1 MTVNELIEKS
11 DFKPLNLADG
21 ERQISGVYNCDLMSV
36 VMSKGF
42 SGAAWVTIMANI
54 NAVAVA
60 SLTDMAC
67 IVLSQDAAIDEIMI
81 EKAKAQDINVLK
93 SEKPIFE
100 TSLEI
105 HSLITNA

>member
-1 MTVNELIEKS
+1 MTVNELLEKS
-11 DFKPLNLADG
+11 DLKVLNLADG
-21 ERQISGVYNCDLMSV
+21 ERQISGIYNCDLMSI

-42 SGAAWVTIMANI
+42 PGAAWVTIMANI

-67 IVLSQDAAIDEIMI
+67 IVLTQDAAPDDIMI

-93 SEKPIFE
+93 SDMPIFE
-100 TSLEI
+100 TSQMI
-105 HSLITNA
+105 YSLIKDA

>member
-11 DFKPLNLADG
+11 GLKALSLPDG
-21 ERQISGVYNCDLMSV
+21 EKQISGVYNCDLMSV

-42 SGAAWVTIMANI
+42 AGAAWVTIMANI

-67 IVLSQDAAIDEIMI
+67 IVLSEDAAIDEMMI

-93 SEKPIFE
+93 SQKPIFE
-100 TSLEI
+100 TSLDI
-105 HSLITNA
+105 HKLLANA

>member
-1 MTVNELIEKS
+1 MTVNELIEKNGLKALS
-11 DFKPLNLADG
+11 LPDG
-21 ERQISGVYNCDLMSV
+21 EREISGVYNCDLMSV

-60 SLTDMAC
+60 ALTDMAC
-67 IVLSQDAAIDEIMI
+67 IVLADGAAQDELMI
-81 EKAKAQDINVLK
+81 EKAKAQDINVLI
-93 SEKPIFE
+93 SDKPIFE

-105 HSLITNA
+105 YRSMTDA

>member
-1 MTVNELIEKS
+1 MTVNELIEKTGY
-11 DFKPLNLADG
+11 KVLNLSEG
-21 ERQISGVYNCDLMSV
+21 YREISGIYNCDLMSV

-60 SLTDMAC
+60 ALTDMAV
-67 IVLSQDAAIDEIMI
+67 IILSEGAALDSIMI
-81 EKAKAQDINVLK
+81 DKAKAQDINVLQ
-93 SEKPIFE
+93 SDKPIFE

-105 HSLITNA
+105 HELMKNA

>member
-1 MTVNELIEKS
+1 MTVNELIEKTCLE
-11 DFKPLNLADG
+11 PLCIPCP
-21 ERQISGVYNCDLMSV
+21 EREISGVYNCDLMSV

-67 IVLSQDAAIDEIMI
+67 IVLSEGAAKDEVMLS
-81 EKAKAQDINVLK
+81 KAKAQEINVLM
-93 SEKPIFE
+93 SCEPIFE
-100 TSLEI
+100 TSLSI
-105 HSLITNA
+105 YNALKNA

>member
-11 DFKPLNLADG
+11 GFKALNLADG
-21 ERQISGVYNCDLMSV
+21 DREISGIYNCDLMSV

-42 SGAAWVTIMANI
+42 AGAAWVTIMANI

-60 SLTDMAC
+60 ALTDMAC
-67 IVLSQDAAIDEIMI
+67 VILAEGAAVDQLMID
-81 EKAKAQDINVLK
+81 KAKTQEINVIQ
-93 SEKPIFE
+93 SDKPIFE

-105 HSLITNA
+105 HELIKNA

>member
-1 MTVNELIEKS
+1 MTVNELIAKNGLKVLS
-11 DFKPLNLADG
+11 LADG
-21 ERQISGVYNCDLMSV
+21 EREISGVYNCDLMSV

-67 IVLSQDAAIDEIMI
+67 IVLAEGAAQDEIMI
-81 EKAKAQDINVLK
+81 EKAKAQDINVLM
-93 SEKPIFE
+93 SDKPIFE

-105 HSLITNA
+105 YRSMTNA

>member
-1 MTVNELIEKS
+1 MTVNELITKNGLKVLS
-11 DFKPLNLADG
+11 LADG
-21 ERQISGVYNCDLMSV
+21 EREISGVYNCDLMSV

-67 IVLSQDAAIDEIMI
+67 IVLAEGAAQDEIMI
-81 EKAKAQDINVLK
+81 EKAKAQDINVLM
-93 SEKPIFE
+93 SDKPIFE

-105 HSLITNA
+105 YRSMTNA